1 VDGNHSFDKKLNY
14 NLNFEVPRKYL
25 GKQVNSL
32 IAQIDEKELDNL
44 TLPVKA
50 TVGGFYDAPEI
61 NTDLT
66 TGIKDLTSRLIAVQK
81 QKLINK
87 GTEKAGELLGG
98 LLSAKDTKKD
108 SLSDKSAENVKL
120 NDVLGDVLSNNT
132 KNKDTTTTTKDS
144 LAKEDPLTTTAK
156 GILGGILG
164 GKKKNS
170 NNSKKQEDTIN

>member
-1 VDGNHSFDKKLNY
+1 MNY

-32 IAQIDEKELDNL
+32 IAQIDENELDNL

-98 LLSAKDTKKD
+98 LLSANETKKD

-132 KNKDTTTTTKDS
+132 KNKDTT
-144 LAKEDPLTTTAK
+144 AK